1 MVKRRSKNSR
11 KGRISKQ
18 KRSLFLFASVLILLT
33 FAIIIQGCT
42 PTPEPEPVRN
52 LSTALEVFEPPAF
65 KCIDEDDSM
74 ICRTTSPDNL
84 SLIIVVPKQ
93 EDHKSVTVIEV
104 PLSNKEEVLKAKS
117 DFKITRLVANFEVRD
132 AESDEIITVFNPPL
146 TLRLEYSAD
155 QWKDYKTESGS
166 DRPRLAYLVWKD
178 GSWATSWQ
186 EFTTDDIFEVI
197 QPGADE
203 KYPDRGFLII
213 HIKEWGDPLIGG
225 T

>member
-1 MVKRRSKNSR
+1 M
-11 KGRISKQ
+11 
-18 KRSLFLFASVLILLT
+18 
-33 FAIIIQGCT
+33 
-42 PTPEPEPVRN
+42 
-52 LSTALEVFEPPAF
+52 
-65 KCIDEDDSM
+65 
-74 ICRTTSPDNL
+74 
-84 SLIIVVPKQ
+84 IIVVPKQ